1 MEKRTFINFINL
13 SIKKGKKESNIHD
26 NGLDLFDFLEDN
38 EKINSILLY
47 SIYGDSTSEIIY
59 DFIYDS
65 IYDQLENNK
74 CNYIIYDKDDSIIA
88 DCSNID
94 NLYNYCEDERL
105 RLISEK
111 FSYEMKKP
119 MTDEERLNLIKDL
132 FK

>member
-47 SIYGDSTSEIIY
+47 AIYGDSTSEIIY
-59 DFIYDS
+59 DFIDDS
-65 IYDQLENNK
+65 IYDKLENNK